1 MEINRATIN
10 KVHPDLLKSP
20 HILSELFQVV
30 IGKLQPDSSQQEQMV
45 NHLKYCEYCRTS
57 LIILLSAEQKHE
69 ETNDRVEIP
78 VHALLTQFVAI
89 HHEIA
94 IHDYEHMG
102 GYAETVKTEGRT
114 VAAKRFPVLAGHIK
128 RCTSCQ
134 SWLEE
139 TLEFLDES
147 EMSESHAD

>member
-1 MEINRATIN
+1 MEDNRATIN
-10 KVHPDLLKSP
+10 KVHPDLLMSP
-20 HILSELFQVV
+20 HIMSELFQVV
-30 IGKLQPDSSQQEQMV
+30 IGKLQLDSSQQEQMV
-45 NHLKYCEYCRTS
+45 NHLRYCEYCRTS
-57 LIILLSAEQKHE
+57 LIVLLSAEQKQE
-69 ETNDRVEIP
+69 IMNDRVEIP

-102 GYAETVKTEGRT
+102 AYAEAIHAVGRT
-114 VAAKRFPVLAGHIK
+114 EADKRFPVLAGHIK

-147 EMSESHAD
+147 EINN

>member
-1 MEINRATIN
+1 MENNRATIN
-10 KVHPDLLKSP
+10 KVHPDLLMSP
-20 HILSELFQVV
+20 HIMSELFQVV
-30 IGKLQPDSSQQEQMV
+30 IGNLQPDSSQQEHMV
-45 NHLKYCEYCRTS
+45 NHLRYCEYCRTS

-69 ETNDRVEIP
+69 NMNDGGEIA
-78 VHALLTQFVAI
+78 VHDLLAQFVTI

-102 GYAETVKTEGRT
+102 AYAEAIKAVGRNE
-114 VAAKRFPVLAGHIK
+114 AAKRFPVLAGHIK

-139 TLEFLDES
+139 TLEFLNES
-147 EMSESHAD
+147 ERNN

>member
-1 MEINRATIN
+1 MENNRATIN
-10 KVHPDLLKSP
+10 KVHPDLFMSP
-20 HILSELFQVV
+20 HIMNELFQVV
-30 IGKLQPDSSQQEQMV
+30 IGNLQPDSSQQEHMV
-45 NHLKYCEYCRTS
+45 NHLRYCEYCRTS

-69 ETNDRVEIP
+69 NMKDGDEIAT
-78 VHALLTQFVAI
+78 HDLLTQFVAI

-102 GYAETVKTEGRT
+102 AYAEAIKAVGITE
-114 VAAKRFPVLAGHIK
+114 AAKRFPVLAGHIK

-134 SWLEE
+134 IWLEE

-147 EMSESHAD
+147 ERNN